1 MLRRRPTT
9 DDGPPMVFPLVI
21 IDGRQSS
28 LAAVIVA
35 FVRNI
40 GKMNPTAP
48 FYFADVDPVQLLNC
62 LINYD
67 QIKSCSD
74 FPEYLVLLIEPHPI
88 AS

>member
-1 MLRRRPTT
+1 
-9 DDGPPMVFPLVI
+9 MVFPLVI
-21 IDGRQSS
+21 RYGHRSS

-40 GKMNPTAP
+40 GRMNPAAP
-48 FYFADVDPVQLLNC
+48 FYFAGVDPVQLLNC

-67 QIKSCSD
+67 QIKSCPD
-74 FPEYLVLLIEPHPI
+74 FPEYLVLLIEPHPT